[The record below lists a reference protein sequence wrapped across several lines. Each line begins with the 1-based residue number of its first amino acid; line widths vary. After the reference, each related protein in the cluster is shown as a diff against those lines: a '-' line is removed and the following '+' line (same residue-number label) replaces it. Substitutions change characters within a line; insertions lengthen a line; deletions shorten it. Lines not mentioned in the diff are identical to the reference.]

1 MRIVGLGGSTINQFE
16 IRVTMDCLV
25 TNAILPNDFGK
36 PLSDF
41 AKLLFAGE
49 HR

>member
-36 PLSDF
+36 PLSGF
-41 AKLLFAGE
+41 VMLLFAAD
-49 HR
+49 H